1 MRPSPSRL
9 SERPSPVAP
18 SFPPRSIVNAQ
29 PSATEDIGHAR
40 SVAPQPAPLP
50 GNVPPI
56 STHPRGADYMRG
68 ADKEIPSRFI
78 LGTEKVNQWRERQR
92 SRLASQ
98 PSPSLP
104 GLAIGQPPGARA
116 FNLLYAAFLLAAPVG
131 GLYKLAPLFVGF
143 RNNGLKMLC
152 VLVFILIATGMWK
165 LGFRALGEALGRGS
179 RRDVLWTAARR
190 FAKKGNLSASIRYS
204 AEALTFPWSKRISP
218 TADRAYDIWLLASV
232 ASDVPGD
239 LLIAAA
245 DLLFVEMWLEVRLNS
260 DGAHSGMGMQGGVHS
275 GEPW

>member
-1 MRPSPSRL
+1 MLRTSLKDYDHTSIKQLQPSERNLPPTLHRFTNMELETLLLLILLLMVGAVLVSFVFRRGTNKRAAMRPSPSRL

-190 FAKKGNLSASIRYS
+190 FAKKGNLSASIRY
-204 AEALTFPWSKRISP
+204 LC
-218 TADRAYDIWLLASV
+218 
-232 ASDVPGD
+232 
-239 LLIAAA
+239 
-245 DLLFVEMWLEVRLNS
+245 
-260 DGAHSGMGMQGGVHS
+260 
-275 GEPW
+275 